1 MNASRIA
8 AVNTRILGSHTT
20 GTQRYLLEL
29 LSRWQDAVTFIE
41 PQRPRHGIKGHAW
54 EQMALPAK
62 IRKGMPLFSPS
73 NTGPLAV
80 ANQVVTIHDVVPL
93 DHPEWLNPRF
103 AKWYRFLT
111 PRLAHRVR
119 HIITI
124 SEFTRQRIQ
133 YHMQVPREKISV
145 IPNGVDARFNLQASS
160 SRESLHATLGLPYR
174 NYVLYVGSLEP
185 RKNLKGL
192 IEAWRRLQDHLPDDL
207 GLVIC
212 GAKGPSRIYAEQDDE
227 AALPPR
233 VHFTGHV
240 PDHLMPVLYARAEFF
255 VYPSVYEGFGLP
267 PLEAM
272 ACGVPVITGNR
283 TALPEVVGDAA
294 YQIDPG
300 DTDAIAEAILRL
312 ADDTDLR
319 QDLALAGMKRSY
331 AFSWETTARKT
342 LDVITGTAWAHQGSV
357 ESYPVQPL

>member
-1 MNASRIA
+1 MDAGKIA
-8 AVNTRILGSHTT
+8 AVNTRILRSHTT
-20 GTQRYLLEL
+20 GTQRYLMEL
-29 LSRWQDAVTFIE
+29 LSRWEDSLDYIE
-41 PQRPRHGIKGHAW
+41 PGVPRHGIKGHAW
-54 EQMALPAK
+54 EQFSLPAK
-62 IRKGMPLFSPS
+62 LQGRTLFSPS

-80 ANQVVTIHDVVPL
+80 SNQVVTIHDVVPL

-103 AKWYRFLT
+103 AKWYQFLT
-111 PRLAHRVR
+111 PRLARRVR

-133 YHMQVPREKISV
+133 YHMRVPREKISV
-145 IPNGVDARFNLQASS
+145 IPNGVDVRFNLQAASS
-160 SRESLHATLGLPYR
+160 LESLHTALGLPYR
-174 NYVLYVGSLEP
+174 SYVLYVGSLEP

-192 IEAWRRLQDHLPDDL
+192 IEAWRRLQDQLPDDL
-207 GLVIC
+207 WLVIC
-212 GAKGPSRIYAEQDDE
+212 GAKGPSRIYADQDDQ
-227 AALPPR
+227 ADLPPR

-283 TALPEVVGDAA
+283 TALPEVVGEAG
-294 YQIDPG
+294 YTIDPG
-300 DTDAIAEAILRL
+300 DTDEIAEAILRL
-312 ADDTDLR
+312 ADDTALR

-331 AFSWETTARKT
+331 AFSWEATARQT
-342 LDVITGTAWAHQGSV
+342 ISVIRNAARGRRRENETSAVH
-357 ESYPVQPL
+357 PL